1 MKRVLNIEELILYL
15 LSENAIGDDDPPK
28 LTVSG
33 HLSKT
38 QALVNLQQI
47 IATRGTT
54 EQFMRALERSSE
66 LQAGHR
72 ELYDVMVQAG
82 EQRRVSVSSR
92 RSSTSR
98 PRTRSSISSQTQLI
112 PVLETSL
119 QANPPSS
126 EEPPPTVT
134 IAETAGSASIVTHSA
149 GAASPSNTGQDTTG
163 TAQASVR
170 RVSQPQTV
178 ESAVADVHQQSE
190 IKSELYAT
198 IDVVQAIDLAIRTY
212 VL

>member
-1 MKRVLNIEELILYL
+1 MKRVLNIEDLILYL

-54 EQFMRALERSSE
+54 VQFMRALERSSE

-98 PRTRSSISSQTQLI
+98 PRTRSSITSQTQLI

-126 EEPPPTVT
+126 EEPPPTV
-134 IAETAGSASIVTHSA
+134 IVAETAGSASTVMHST
-149 GAASPSNTGQDTTG
+149 GAASPSNAGQDTAG
-163 TAQASVR
+163 TAQASVC

-178 ESAVADVHQQSE
+178 ESVAANTHQQPE
-190 IKSELYAT
+190 IKSELHAA
-198 IDVVQAIDLAIRTY
+198 IDVVQGIDLAI
-212 VL
+212 